1 MISLWWSVSSVPCA
15 SAPCVPWMRH
25 VRMHQGV
32 FQSAPL
38 PAEPAHLNQQLVGD
52 IANEVFKRLFKLFR
66 AVVASSG
73 VSVGVLSLQS
83 VVVV

>member
-1 MISLWWSVSSVPCA
+1 MK
-15 SAPCVPWMRH
+15 H

-38 PAEPAHLNQQLVGD
+38 PAEPAHLNQLLVGD
-52 IANEVFKRLFKLFR
+52 IANGKCLRGFPKLLR
-66 AVVASSG
+66 AVVASNG
-73 VSVGVLSLQS
+73 VSADVLSLQS